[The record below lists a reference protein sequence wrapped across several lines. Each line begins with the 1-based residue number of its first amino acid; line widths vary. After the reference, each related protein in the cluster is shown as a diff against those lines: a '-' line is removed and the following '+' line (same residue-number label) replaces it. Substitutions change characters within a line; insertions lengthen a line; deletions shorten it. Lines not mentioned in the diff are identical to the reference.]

1 MTRLERT
8 GHTLGLA
15 AADGERGGCL
25 FKLLVLL
32 VVLAAFAALAWMLLL
47 PVVFTNRIRALTG
60 FDATVTSLVVNPLS
74 GTVRMKGF
82 GLTNPPTFPVGEFLE
97 VREFSADVRTK
108 TLWSEQLMI
117 EAMVVDVARVTL
129 VRRDDGITNAQ
140 AFERNLE
147 EAREREPR
155 PPSSKPERTFLV
167 RELRLRVNELV
178 IADHSG
184 RRPSER
190 SFALGIEQDYADVT
204 SMDQLLTPAALRPL
218 APVAV
223 ALSGF
228 VPGDLGAAIDEAAR
242 TSADKLKEA
251 GRKTTEA
258 VRGFFDALEE
268 SRKP

>member
-1 MTRLERT
+1 MRRREDQA
-8 GHTLGLA
+8 GHSLRRA
-15 AADGERGGCL
+15 IRGERGGCL
-25 FKLLVLL
+25 FKLLVFL

-47 PVVFTNRIRALTG
+47 PAVFTNRIRAWTG

-74 GTVRMKGF
+74 GTVRVKGF
-82 GLTNPPTFPVGEFLE
+82 GLKNPPTFPVSEFLE
-97 VREFSADVRTK
+97 VREFGADVRTK
-108 TLWSEQLMI
+108 TLWSERLVIESMI
-117 EAMVVDVARVTL
+117 VDVERVTL
-129 VRRDDGITNAQ
+129 VKRDDGITNAQ
-140 AFERNLE
+140 AFERNLA

-155 PPSSKPERTFLV
+155 PPSSKPARTFLV

-178 IADHSG
+178 VADHSS

-190 SFALGIEQDYADVT
+190 RLAVGIDQSYADVT
-204 SMDQLLTPAALRPL
+204 TMEQLLTPAALRPL

-242 TSADKLKEA
+242 ESAGKLKEA